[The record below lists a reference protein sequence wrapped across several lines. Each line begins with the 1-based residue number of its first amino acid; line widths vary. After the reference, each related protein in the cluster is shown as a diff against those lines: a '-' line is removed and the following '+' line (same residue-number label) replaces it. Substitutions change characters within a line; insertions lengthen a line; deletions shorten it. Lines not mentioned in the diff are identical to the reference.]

1 LKKNT
6 SKITPT
12 TSTSIL
18 IGKAY
23 RAVYKGTRKALSEF
37 ELPPAQFILLAA
49 LWEKDAQSSAQLGNL
64 LGLDSA
70 TMTGLIDRAEAKLYV
85 ERRDD
90 PSDRRINRVV
100 LTKKGRDLEQ
110 PVTRAMNQFDSELA
124 ALIEGDTS
132 SFNQGLIRMGT
143 LL

>member
-1 LKKNT
+1 MKKNT

-85 ERRDD
+85 KRRDD